1 MKGLSF
7 PNAVPWY
14 LRDGFRGK
22 PSVLILYFFIMG
34 KLPDTAVS
42 VEYQGKLQD
51 RLLRQCVSV
60 FPVLYLSDR
69 LT

>member
-42 VEYQGKLQD
+42 VEYQSQLKD
-51 RLLRQCVSV
+51 RLSRQCVPV
-60 FPVLYLSDR
+60 FTGLYLPDR